1 MGVWLSP
8 LMGGSYR
15 QDGLCHADIPVAYA
29 QIGKTLAEYI
39 PPGSQVYWEAR
50 TAVPL
55 LYTRGIS
62 INLPQVY
69 ASFSY
74 RINGD
79 PLQLEKYGLWNDE
92 LARRWR
98 LEADFIVMEAN
109 RDQIYRPGGD
119 STGRNTRFFRPS
131 RQTPVILI
139 FVFVDLQKETL
150 KKHAEVL
157 ATTSPSAWNMNG

>member
-1 MGVWLSP
+1 MLALGVWLSP

-15 QDGLCHADIPVAYA
+15 QDGLCHADIPAAYA

-55 LYTRGIS
+55 LYTSGIS
-62 INLPQVY
+62 IYLPQVY
-69 ASFSY
+69 ASFSF

-92 LARRWR
+92 LARRWQSQ
-98 LEADFIVMEAN
+98 ADFIVMEAN
-109 RDQIYRPGGD
+109 RDQVYRPGGD
-119 STGRNTRFFRPS
+119 FNGAQYQVF
-131 RQTPVILI
+131 QTIPANPCNPASYLLI
-139 FVFVDLQKETL
+139 Y
-150 KKHAEVL
+150 KKK
-157 ATTSPSAWNMNG
+157 P